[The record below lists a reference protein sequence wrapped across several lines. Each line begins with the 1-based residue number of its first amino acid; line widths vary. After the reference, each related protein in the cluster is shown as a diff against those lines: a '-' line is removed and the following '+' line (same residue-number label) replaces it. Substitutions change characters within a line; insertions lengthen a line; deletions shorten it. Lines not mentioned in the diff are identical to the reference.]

1 MQNSERQIT
10 PDSVKKLLQ
19 ELVDLKKQHEE
30 VSKAGFDLISAQTK
44 LQSLLHNATDG
55 IITFN
60 PDGTVATF
68 NLAAQH
74 IFGYT
79 EGEVISR
86 KIPDLIP
93 CPDWVDDNVAEYIR
107 YFILSRSSENVPL
120 PGKHRMGFDI
130 LLHVSTGLA
139 SQHDT
144 ILFDD
149 EEDILFAIKNAH

>member
-1 MQNSERQIT
+1 MQIANTQVT
-10 PDSVKKLLQ
+10 PESVKGLLQ
-19 ELVDLKKQHEE
+19 ELAELKKQHEE
-30 VSKAGFDLISAQTK
+30 VSQAGFELISAQTK

-93 CPDWVDDNVAEYIR
+93 
-107 YFILSRSSENVPL
+107 
-120 PGKHRMGFDI
+120 G
-130 LLHVSTGLA
+130 
-139 SQHDT
+139 
-144 ILFDD
+144 
-149 EEDILFAIKNAH
+149 